1 MFLTSLLCLLSSLI
15 AYAFPYFWLLFPI
28 LPSLRLYKIELVNK
42 LGMFI
47 IKIHKISCADGLA
60 FCFLNYGIKFWIDQ
74 FLDPN
79 KFWTKF
85 PFFFF
90 QFKMALDSSFSF
102 IG

>member
-1 MFLTSLLCLLSSLI
+1 
-15 AYAFPYFWLLFPI
+15 
-28 LPSLRLYKIELVNK
+28 
-42 LGMFI
+42 MFI
-47 IKIHKISCADGLA
+47 IKIHKISCAGDLA
-60 FCFLNYGIKFWIDQ
+60 FCFLNYSIKFWIDQ

-79 KFWTKF
+79 QFWINHF